1 MVAVITLLE
10 YIKRSGYL
18 RPRSPPVTVIIL
30 GQQVDDQSAWAAV
43 DVLSLQ
49 ESGGYLGY
57 IGKVP
62 VRIRID
68 GNTINVVNSG

>member
-1 MVAVITLLE
+1 MVAVISLLE

-18 RPRSPPVTVIIL
+18 RPNSPPVTVIIF
-30 GQQVDDQSAWAAV
+30 GQQVDDQSALAAV
-43 DVLSLQ
+43 DVLSIK
-49 ESGGYLGY
+49 ESSGHLGY

-68 GNTINVVNSG
+68 GNIINVVSSG